1 MYIDTMSY
9 VKLLS
14 DFYNQA
20 NIVYIDSRGV
30 IAENELTRY
39 VPGLP
44 IEELRI
50 NNASYWISW
59 QDISHQSYVLSSLI
73 MILTRFFVIDVSGL
87 VDKVIQF
94 IHYLNQFSDVQQH
107 ASPYLLLMI
116 NGHYW

>member
-1 MYIDTMSY
+1 M
-9 VKLLS
+9 
-14 DFYNQA
+14 
-20 NIVYIDSRGV
+20 

-73 MILTRFFVIDVSGL
+73 MIFNKIFR
-87 VDKVIQF
+87 
-94 IHYLNQFSDVQQH
+94 H
-107 ASPYLLLMI
+107 
-116 NGHYW
+116 